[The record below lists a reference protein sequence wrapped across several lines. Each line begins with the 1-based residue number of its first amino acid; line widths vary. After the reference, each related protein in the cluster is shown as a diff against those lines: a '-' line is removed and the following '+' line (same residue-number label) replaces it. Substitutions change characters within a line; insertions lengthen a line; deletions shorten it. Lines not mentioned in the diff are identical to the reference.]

1 MIDNSIIDYTL
12 LDNNASDIDI
22 ISLCKKAILL
32 NVRSIC
38 VMPKHVKIANQNLVN
53 TSVLVC
59 SVVSFPEGKNS
70 VEDKISEMKQ
80 LLSDGADE
88 IDVVW
93 NYHQKENFDY
103 LKQEL
108 KQLNE
113 IKLKNTTL
121 RGSTPILKII
131 VESGLLTNEETKI
144 ATEMCL
150 ETGVDFI
157 KTSTGKI
164 AIGAELEKVKIMRE
178 TISMADL
185 KIKASGGI
193 RTQDQFEAF
202 LPFVD
207 RFGIGFA
214 SVDQMNGLEGE
225 TLSNLY

>member
-32 NVRSIC
+32 NVKSIC
-38 VMPKHVKIANQNLVN
+38 VMPKHVKIANKNLVN
-53 TSVLVC
+53 SSVLVC
-59 SVVSFPEGKNS
+59 SVVSFPDGKNS

-80 LLSDGADE
+80 LLSDGTDE

-131 VESGLLTNEETKI
+131 VESGLLTNNETKI
-144 ATEMCL
+144 ATEICI

-164 AIGAELEKVKIMRE
+164 AIGAEIEKVKIMRD
-178 TISMADL
+178 TISFAPL

-193 RTQDQFEAF
+193 RTEEQFQEF

>member
-32 NVRSIC
+32 NVKSIC
-38 VMPKHVKIANQNLVN
+38 VMPKHVKIANKNLVN
-53 TSVLVC
+53 SSVLVC
-59 SVVSFPEGKNS
+59 SVVSFPDGKNS

-131 VESGLLTNEETKI
+131 VESGLLTNNETKI
-144 ATEMCL
+144 ATEICI

-164 AIGAELEKVKIMRE
+164 AIGAEIEKVKIMRD
-178 TISMADL
+178 TISFAPL

-193 RTQDQFEAF
+193 RTEEQFQEF

>member
-32 NVRSIC
+32 NVKSIC
-38 VMPKHVKIANQNLVN
+38 VMPKHVKIANKNLVN
-53 TSVLVC
+53 SSVLVC
-59 SVVSFPEGKNS
+59 SVVSFPDGKNS

-80 LLSDGADE
+80 LLSDGTDE

-131 VESGLLTNEETKI
+131 VESGLLTNNETKI
-144 ATEMCL
+144 ATEICI

-164 AIGAELEKVKIMRE
+164 AIGAEIEKVKIMRD
-178 TISMADL
+178 TISSAPL

-193 RTQDQFEAF
+193 RTEEQFQEF